1 MFAGLVHALLYLG
14 VACQLLCVV
23 GVLAMRG
30 PFNRL
35 HYAAAGST
43 LGPVLVG
50 TALVLRETVRPH
62 GVVEMSSGGTQALA
76 ACALVFVL
84 GPAATIQLAR
94 AARRIAR
101 GEIAARPEETVG
113 EARS

>member
-1 MFAGLVHALLYLG
+1 MFDGLVHALLYLG
-14 VACQLLCVV
+14 VACQLVCVV

-30 PFNRL
+30 PFDRL

-43 LGPVLVG
+43 LGPVLIG
-50 TALVLRETVRPH
+50 AALVLRETVRPH
-62 GVVEMSSGGTQALA
+62 GVLEMSSGGTDALA
-76 ACALVFVL
+76 ACALIFVL

-94 AARRIAR
+94 AARQIER
-101 GEIAARPEETVG
+101 GEVAARPEETVT

>member
-1 MFAGLVHALLYLG
+1 MLDELVHALLYLG
-14 VACQLLCVV
+14 VACQLVCVA

-30 PFNRL
+30 PFDRL

-43 LGPVLVG
+43 LGPVLIG
-50 TALVLRETVRPH
+50 AALVLRETVRPH

-76 ACALVFVL
+76 ACAFIFAL

-94 AARRIAR
+94 AARGIAR
-101 GEIAARPEETVG
+101 GEVAARPEETVG